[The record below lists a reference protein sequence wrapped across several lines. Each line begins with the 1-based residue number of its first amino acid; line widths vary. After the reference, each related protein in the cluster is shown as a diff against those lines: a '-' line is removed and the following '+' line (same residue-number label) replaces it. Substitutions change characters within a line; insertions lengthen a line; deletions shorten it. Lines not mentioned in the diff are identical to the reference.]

1 MECLELGQRFSCHHL
16 HVIEFP
22 IKCLRFFGCY
32 IKISSTTLCFR
43 TATDPLSLS
52 SLPFVKWSKKLSV
65 ESRMSYNYQNLIS
78 YELNQNL
85 SKICNESQNLNLLQS
100 QTRFYGSA
108 CEFPIWPRSAN
119 LDTCACIA
127 AQHCSTT
134 KVDLLPRNPISSILF
149 GPCKFYLANVCV
161 PRKCFEW
168 KYLFLLLINLLYL
181 TWWVLLV

>member
-1 MECLELGQRFSCHHL
+1 M
-16 HVIEFP
+16 
-22 IKCLRFFGCY
+22 
-32 IKISSTTLCFR
+32 TTLCFR

-52 SLPFVKWSKKLSV
+52 SLLFVKWSKKLSV
-65 ESRMSYNYQNLIS
+65 ESRMSYIIRISAKFATNLKILIS
-78 YELNQNL
+78 CNL
-85 SKICNESQNLNLLQS
+85 RRGFTAQHVGPQ
-100 QTRFYGSA
+100 QV
-108 CEFPIWPRSAN
+108 PIWSRSAN
-119 LDTCACIA
+119 HDNCACIA